1 MAESSVGAILQTLS
15 QMQEQ
20 ISKILTVCE
29 RLTVRQDYTDQEIGE
44 LKTVVN
50 ELKDK
55 PAKRWE
61 GLVTAI
67 LSAIVAA
74 LVAAYFVIPK
84 A

>member
-61 GLVTAI
+61 GVVTAI

-74 LVAAYFVIPK
+74 IVAAYFVLPK
-84 A
+84 V